1 MLNFVYKARDDSGK
15 LVKGVL
21 AAVDEADL
29 FNRLKTMGYFLT
41 SSKAS
46 FTAPKAQSAAKEQ
59 GHFSQIELLNF
70 TTQVAISLDAGIP
83 LLTVLKDL
91 GSNSSK
97 KTVKFIVEDL
107 ARKVESGCTFK
118 EALAAHPKS
127 FSLLFVSIVGAGE
140 STGKLAFVIEDL
152 SKIIE
157 WQLDLKS
164 KVKEASIYPVILFTA
179 MVGVVTV
186 LMATVIPKFKDMFA
200 ELDVELPLATKVV
213 LAASSVW
220 WVPLVTIIIAVI
232 VWVLIS
238 LKPKGRYQLDKFKLK
253 IPVMG
258 DLLTKI
264 ALSRF
269 CHTFALGL
277 RSGVNVFNALGIASE
292 VTGNIY
298 LAQSVAKAKDYVN
311 VGEKISTALVM
322 SSKDAGGKFPDIVI
336 RMINVGE
343 QTGNLANTLDK
354 VNQYYDKEVPAAVKK
369 IFALIEPVMILFMGV
384 VVGGIALAV
393 FLPLTKLISAVGG
406 D

>member
-21 AAVDEADL
+21 AAEDETDL
-29 FNRLKTMGYFLT
+29 FNRLKTMGFFLT

-46 FTAPKAQSAAKEQ
+46 LIAPKSQSDLKKQ
-59 GHFSQIELLNF
+59 GNLSQIDLLNF

-91 GSNSSK
+91 GTNSPK

-107 ARKVESGCTFK
+107 ARKVESGSTFK
-118 EALAAHPKS
+118 EALAGHPKS
-127 FSLLFVSIVGAGE
+127 FSALFVSIVGAGE
-140 STGKLAFVIEDL
+140 STGKLSFVLEDL

-157 WQLDLKS
+157 WQLDLQS
-164 KVKEASIYPVILFTA
+164 KIKEASIYPVILFIA

-186 LMATVIPKFKDMFA
+186 LMATVIPKFKDMFF
-200 ELDVELPLATKVV
+200 ELGVELPLATKIV

-220 WVPLVTIIIAVI
+220 WLPFVVITIAVI
-232 VWVLIS
+232 IWIVIG

-253 IPVMG
+253 IPVIG
-258 DLLTKI
+258 DLLTKV

-292 VTGNIY
+292 VTGNIF
-298 LAQSVAKAKDYVN
+298 LAQAVSKARDYVN
-311 VGEKISTALVM
+311 IGEKISTSLVM
-322 SSKDAGGKFPDIVI
+322 SMKDAGGKFPDIVI

-343 QTGNLANTLDK
+343 QTGSLAQTLDK

-384 VVGGIALAV
+384 VVGGIALSV

>member
-21 AAVDEADL
+21 AAEDETDL

-46 FTAPKAQSAAKEQ
+46 FTVPKAQSAAKEQ

-186 LMATVIPKFKDMFA
+186 LMATVIPKFKDMFT
-200 ELDVELPLATKVV
+200 ELDVELPLATKLV
-213 LAASSVW
+213 LAASKVW

>member
-21 AAVDEADL
+21 AAEDETDL

-46 FTAPKAQSAAKEQ
+46 FTAPKTQSAAKEQ

-186 LMATVIPKFKDMFA
+186 LMATVIPKFKDMFT
-200 ELDVELPLATKVV
+200 ELDVELPLATKLV
-213 LAASSVW
+213 LAASKVW

>member
-1 MLNFVYKARDDSGK
+1 
-15 LVKGVL
+15 
-21 AAVDEADL
+21 
-29 FNRLKTMGYFLT
+29 
-41 SSKAS
+41 
-46 FTAPKAQSAAKEQ
+46 
-59 GHFSQIELLNF
+59 
-70 TTQVAISLDAGIP
+70 
-83 LLTVLKDL
+83 
-91 GSNSSK
+91 
-97 KTVKFIVEDL
+97 
-107 ARKVESGCTFK
+107 
-118 EALAAHPKS
+118 
-127 FSLLFVSIVGAGE
+127 
-140 STGKLAFVIEDL
+140 
-152 SKIIE
+152 
-157 WQLDLKS
+157 
-164 KVKEASIYPVILFTA
+164 
-179 MVGVVTV
+179 
-186 LMATVIPKFKDMFA
+186 
-200 ELDVELPLATKVV
+200 
-213 LAASSVW
+213 
-220 WVPLVTIIIAVI
+220 
-232 VWVLIS
+232 